1 MEHNIRRLVL
11 ASTSK
16 WRKQLLEEAG
26 VFCDSFDPSV
36 DESKIVGSDA
46 IETSRLRAEA
56 KAIRVAETFPEALI
70 LGADQVIHL
79 DGETIGKPR
88 DDDDWR
94 SRLQSMRGRT
104 HQLTT
109 SGTLLEQGEM
119 ETFSVTT
126 HVTMRADVSDA
137 EIESYI
143 ELGEARGCAG
153 GYMVER
159 RGAWLIESIDGDWLN
174 VVGLP
179 VLHVVTHL
187 RKRGWRMTP

>member
-1 MEHNIRRLVL
+1 MERKMGRLVL

-26 VFCDSFDPSV
+26 LSCDSIDPGV
-36 DESKIVGSDA
+36 DESTILGSSA
-46 IETSRLRAEA
+46 IETAELRASA
-56 KAIRVAETFPEALI
+56 KATAVGERYPSALV
-70 LGADQVIHL
+70 LGADQVVHL
-79 DGETIGKPR
+79 DGETIGKPSN
-88 DDDDWR
+88 DADWKR
-94 SRLQSMRGRT
+94 RLQSMRGRT

-109 SGTLLEQGEM
+109 SVALLEHGQM
-119 ETFSVTT
+119 DVFSVTT
-126 HVTMRADVSDA
+126 LVTMRADISDE
-137 EIESYI
+137 EIDSYI

-179 VLHVVTHL
+179 VLHVVSRL
-187 RKRGWRMTP
+187 RERGWRMSK

>member
-1 MEHNIRRLVL
+1 MKHKTQRLVL
-11 ASTSK
+11 ASSSK

-26 VFCDSFDPSV
+26 LFCDSADPAV
-36 DESKIVGSDA
+36 DESAIVGSDA
-46 IETSRLRAEA
+46 IQTSRLRSAA
-56 KAIRVAETFPEALI
+56 KAERVAQDFPEAVV

-79 DGETIGKPR
+79 DGETIGKPLN
-88 DDDDWR
+88 DADWR
-94 SRLQSMRGRT
+94 ARLKSMRGRT

-109 SGTLLEQGEM
+109 SVTLIEDGDV

-126 HVTMRADVSDA
+126 GVTMRADISDA

-179 VLHVVTHL
+179 VLHVVTQL
-187 RKRGWRMTP
+187 RKRGWRMKA